1 MFRCRTDFASATFA
15 YFNRLA
21 QATIAIQRAQ
31 RNSTSADASSLA
43 SECEQLRNLA
53 SLRKWFL
60 TELVDAAL
68 QNARRPPV
76 VRALLALNHLGIFL
90 DTFGLDPSVKAALFT
105 EDRVALLL
113 SCQASEFSEVRSRA
127 RSMYV
132 QHSCM
137 VAISRLILNSL
148 ASAPTPLPG
157 YHDLSSPASQALL
170 RSAFSAFATPRKT
183 ENEAATSALCILFE
197 KLVLATDD
205 SSHGGAIRF
214 VDGVVDRLEDVL
226 RRVEME
232 FASGMEDVGL
242 HGLIAAIRY
251 VGDFFAV
258 NDISLIHHSALIG
271 CLDLT
276 SETAQSN
283 WKPTF
288 HRLHGIVLR
297 VWSVTRAV
305 VSLAPSGSTGQ
316 DAVAAGVPA
325 HEIARAY
332 EALAPM
338 LEEDEDFGSVD
349 PTKLISG
356 CWRATKEAR

>member
-1 MFRCRTDFASATFA
+1 MAPFR
-15 YFNRLA
+15 
-21 QATIAIQRAQ
+21 
-31 RNSTSADASSLA
+31 TSGDL
-43 SECEQLRNLA
+43 
-53 SLRKWFL
+53 
-60 TELVDAAL
+60 
-68 QNARRPPV
+68 
-76 VRALLALNHLGIFL
+76 HLGVFL
-90 DTFGLDPSVKAALFT
+90 DTFGLDPSVKAAIFT

-132 QHSCM
+132 LYSCM
-137 VAISRLILNSL
+137 DTISRLILNSL
-148 ASAPTPLPG
+148 AAAPTPLPG

-205 SSHGGAIRF
+205 SSHRGSVHF
-214 VDGVVDRLEDVL
+214 VAGVVGRFEDVL
-226 RRVEME
+226 QRVETE

-242 HGLIAAIRY
+242 HGLIAAVRY
-251 VGDFFAV
+251 VLDLFA
-258 NDISLIHHSALIG
+258 NNYIPLIRLSALIG

-283 WKPTF
+283 WKATF
-288 HRLHGIVLR
+288 HRLRGIVLR

-338 LEEDEDFGSVD
+338 MDEDDDFGSVD
-349 PTKLISG
+349 PTRLISG